1 MPYHLS
7 GGTSF
12 FARNEVKDIMSY
24 LRLVLNENDD
34 NAFLRIANVPRRK
47 LGTSTL
53 EALGQFAK
61 REHCSLSTASG
72 RIGGDA
78 LPEASLR
85 RLREFRDWA
94 AATRRRCAADSGI
107 GAVRQLIKDIDYAGW
122 LDQISSSEEVARRR
136 MANVDFLLDSLQRL
150 MSQEKVP
157 LEEAI
162 SRLVLRDL
170 LEQQEEEKAG
180 PDSVQLLT
188 LHAAKGL
195 EFPHVYI
202 IGMEENLLPHRAS
215 VDEGNIEE
223 ERRLAYVGITRARE
237 TLTMSLARKRR
248 QFGNTV
254 NCEPSRFID
263 ELPADDLRW
272 QGGEEDDEQANLE
285 RGLETLAALR
295 DILG

>member
-1 MPYHLS
+1 
-7 GGTSF
+7 
-12 FARNEVKDIMSY
+12 
-24 LRLVLNENDD
+24 
-34 NAFLRIANVPRRK
+34 
-47 LGTSTL
+47 
-53 EALGQFAK
+53 
-61 REHCSLSTASG
+61 
-72 RIGGDA
+72 
-78 LPEASLR
+78 
-85 RLREFRDWA
+85 
-94 AATRRRCAADSGI
+94 
-107 GAVRQLIKDIDYAGW
+107 
-122 LDQISSSEEVARRR
+122 

-295 DILG
+295 DMLG